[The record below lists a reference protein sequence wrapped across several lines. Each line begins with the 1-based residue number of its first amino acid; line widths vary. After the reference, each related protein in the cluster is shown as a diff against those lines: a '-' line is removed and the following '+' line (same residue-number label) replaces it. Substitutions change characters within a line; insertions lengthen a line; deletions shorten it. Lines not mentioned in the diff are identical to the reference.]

1 MTTSTPKILNGIGL
15 TPRQAGPRQPS
26 QQAQGG
32 ARDDSVAPEHVPDG
46 GDQREGVPKGSGI
59 DAVKPD
65 LGTPG
70 LGFGPGPEAA

>member
-1 MTTSTPKILNGIGL
+1 MTTSTPKIQNGIAL
-15 TPRQAGPRQPS
+15 IPRQPG
-26 QQAQGG
+26 QQAQGS

-70 LGFGPGPEAA
+70 LGFGPGPEAE

>member
-1 MTTSTPKILNGIGL
+1 MTTSTPKIQNGIVL
-15 TPRQAGPRQPS
+15 IPRQAD

-32 ARDDSVAPEHVPDG
+32 ARDDSVAAERVPDG
-46 GDQREGVPKGSGI
+46 GDQRERVPKGSGI

-70 LGFGPGPEAA
+70 LGSGPGPEAA